1 MPSGAALLAVAALLC
16 ASPRP
21 GPRGAAAAA
30 WSAWLNVSW
39 EDGADRN
46 RSGWEAS
53 ESGLYGQD
61 SPLQAAAGVL
71 VLPDDRDS
79 FNACSARTNFSG
91 APAAGGDAP
100 GWLALIQRGGGCS
113 FADKIRL
120 AAERGAAGAVIY
132 NYRGTGNEVLPM
144 SHHGAKSIVAIM
156 IGNLKGM
163 EILHLIESGMKVT
176 MVIQVGKKHGPWMNQ
191 YAIFFISVSFFIVT
205 AAAAIGYFIL
215 RSARRFRIA
224 RAQSRTQRQL
234 KARAKMAISRLQ
246 LRTVKEGD
254 EETGPDGGNC
264 AVCLDP
270 YKPKEVVRVLICNH
284 LFHKD
289 CIDPWLLEHRTCP
302 MCICDILKV
311 LDIEV
316 VVEEEGIEPVQATVF
331 NRTTNVPEVNAEGNH
346 SGTVVQDVNTTVPE
360 ERAPSENDDI
370 CLVNNESQAPA
381 VNVLPHAD
389 NLSFEADE
397 THVPRVLST

>member
-1 MPSGAALLAVAALLC
+1 MSKHMTSVFFCLMVALSIPFKTTEAFSVHASISLLYFNNTSNRSVSEHCVCGLYGLHSPRTSVRGLVGIPKSANLQACDEDTQFTVTEAPWIALIEKGNCKVAEKINVAA
-16 ASPRP
+16 R
-21 GPRGAAAAA
+21 RGAAAA
-30 WSAWLNVSW
+30 VIY
-39 EDGADRN
+39 GA
-46 RSGWEAS
+46 
-53 ESGLYGQD
+53 L
-61 SPLQAAAGVL
+61 
-71 VLPDDRDS
+71 
-79 FNACSARTNFSG
+79 
-91 APAAGGDAP
+91 
-100 GWLALIQRGGGCS
+100 
-113 FADKIRL
+113 DK
-120 AAERGAAGAVIY
+120 GAA
-132 NYRGTGNEVLPM
+132 LMP
-144 SHHGAKSIVAIM
+144 HLGAKSIVAIM